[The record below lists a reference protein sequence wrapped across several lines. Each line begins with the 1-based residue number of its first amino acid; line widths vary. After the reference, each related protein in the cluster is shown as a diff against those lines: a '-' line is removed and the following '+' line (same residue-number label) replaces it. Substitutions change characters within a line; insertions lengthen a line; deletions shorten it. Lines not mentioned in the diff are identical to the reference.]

1 MRTDFSRKYQPK
13 LRPSPAEDDE
23 IHLGYVGTVF
33 IFFGVLS
40 LITAWKLSEPMA
52 TLYNGA
58 VSFRPQPVAEE
69 VEPLEAGEQ
78 YAAKN
83 YALIGPFT
91 IDRPGQVLKVE
102 MSIAQPAL
110 NDWCFVEG
118 ELLDEEQDYLIS
130 FGQELWHE
138 TGRDDE
144 GLWDETEKNSE
155 MKLTIPQRGKY
166 YFNIRTQGNF
176 RPDQIFVTLTLPYAS
191 SIPHMIFGF
200 MTLLIGV
207 ALKKIR
213 SMIESP

>member
-1 MRTDFSRKYQPK
+1 MRTNFSRKYQPEFR
-13 LRPSPAEDDE
+13 LLPAEDDE
-23 IHLGYVGTVF
+23 IHLGYLAAVF

-40 LITAWKLSEPMA
+40 LITAWKLSEPVA
-52 TLYNGA
+52 TLHNGA
-58 VSFRPQPVAEE
+58 VSFRPQPIAEE
-69 VEPLEAGEQ
+69 VEPLEAGEE

-110 NDWCFVEG
+110 NAWCFVEG
-118 ELLDEEQDYLIS
+118 ELLDEEQDYLLS

-138 TGRDDE
+138 KGRDDE
-144 GLWDETEKNSE
+144 GLWDETEKSSE

-166 YFNIRTQGNF
+166 YFNIKTQGNF

-191 SIPHMIFGF
+191 SIPHTIFGIL
-200 MTLLIGV
+200 TLLIGV
-207 ALKKIR
+207 ALEKIR
-213 SMIESP
+213 RMRKSS